1 VTNIYS
7 YTTILEVT
15 DVADKCMLCGK
26 PIEEPVKKAGD
37 YVDEYDDDND
47 DPFSSKKPSQFCLMC
62 QAKLK
67 NAADKGQ
74 KNPKPM

>member
-1 VTNIYS
+1 
-7 YTTILEVT
+7 
-15 DVADKCMLCGK
+15 MLCGK
-26 PIEEPVKKAGD
+26 LLEKEPVKPVDAF
-37 YVDEYDDDND
+37 VDEYNDDDD
-47 DPFSSKKPSQFCLMC
+47 DDRFSRKKSSTFCVMC